1 MYETLLNE
9 QIDVRRPVQDCFRYL
24 LDFSTAEQ
32 WDPGVY
38 RAEKLTPGPV
48 RLGSEFR
55 LVLSG
60 PGRRTVMHYR
70 LTGLSLGESLH
81 LTGVGDGVLAE
92 DSIRFLP
99 LEAGRTRISYA
110 ARLRFPGLGGLSGQL
125 LQPMLTRLGR
135 RAVAGLRIALD
146 EARPGAHGG
155 GSPTLS
161 QRLLLPAAIGFTE
174 RGYLAMPR
182 KAHSRFM
189 DGKTVLITG
198 PTSGIGLA
206 AACEIARLGA
216 RLILV
221 GRHSRK
227 LEAAA
232 EVIEEFAGMPSGLR
246 LIEADLSEP
255 GQLER
260 AAREVLL
267 FEPRLDVL
275 VNNAGVLLDQRELTS
290 EGQER
295 SMATNLLAPL
305 RLARALMPLLAR
317 SQGRVINVSSG
328 GQYLQALGRNYPAAK
343 DGRFNGI
350 KAYAEAK
357 RALVSANASL
367 AARHPDVAFHAMHPG
382 WVATP
387 GVTRSLPRF
396 ERVMKRYLRDARMG
410 ADTIVWLASEDAALL
425 GTGNFWLDR
434 RIQPTDVLPTTVV
447 APERARQLMLA
458 LDSILEPAAR

>member
-38 RAEKLTPGPV
+38 RADKLTPGPV

-70 LTGLSLGESLH
+70 LTGLRPGESLH

-92 DSIRFLP
+92 DSISFLP

-125 LQPMLTRLGR
+125 LQPMLARLGR

-161 QRLLLPAAIGFTE
+161 QRLLLPAAVGFTE

-232 EVIEEFAGMPSGLR
+232 EIIEEFAGMPSGLR

-260 AAREVLL
+260 AAREVLSL
-267 FEPRLDVL
+267 EPRLDVL

-367 AARHPDVAFHAMHPG
+367 AARHPEVAFHAMHPG

>member
-9 QIDVRRPVQDCFRYL
+9 HVDVRRPLQDCFRYL

-55 LVLSG
+55 LVLAG
-60 PGRRTVMHYR
+60 LGRGTVMQYR
-70 LTGLSLGESLH
+70 LTGLRHGESLH
-81 LTGVGDGVLAE
+81 LTGVGDGVQAE

-110 ARLRFPGLGGLSGQL
+110 ARLRLPGFGGLSGPI
-125 LQPMLTRLGR
+125 LQPLLTRLGR
-135 RAVAGLRIALD
+135 RAVAGLKAALD
-146 EARPGAHGG
+146 EAQPGISGRRSLA
-155 GSPTLS
+155 LS

-221 GRHSRK
+221 GRHSRR

-232 EVIEEFAGMPSGLR
+232 EIIEDFAGTPSGLR
-246 LIEADLSEP
+246 LIEADLSERE
-255 GQLER
+255 QLQR
-260 AAREVLL
+260 AAGEVLSL
-267 FEPRLDVL
+267 ESRLDVL
-275 VNNAGVLLDQRELTS
+275 VNNAGVLLDRRELTA

-295 SMATNLLAPL
+295 SLATNLLAPL

-328 GQYLQALGRNYPAAK
+328 GQYLQALGRDYPATANS
-343 DGRFNGI
+343 GRFNGI
-350 KAYAEAK
+350 RAYAEAK
-357 RALVSANASL
+357 RALVSASASL

-396 ERVMKRYLRDARMG
+396 ERAMKRWLRDARMG

-434 RIQPTDVLPTTVV
+434 RVQPRDVLPTTVV
-447 APERARQLMLA
+447 PPERERQLMLA
-458 LDSILEPAAR
+458 LDSLS